1 MLPGGGHGRFE
12 IVLADSR
19 GIIVV
24 DGTPTVAADDTQPQA
39 WIDGPA
45 TLPVGATLL
54 LYGRASDR
62 DDGALDDPAWQVN
75 GVSIG
80 TGQTVFLDNLAPGEY
95 HVRLTARDSAGNV
108 GYADHLVRVEQ
119 R

>member
-12 IVLADSR
+12 IVLADGS
-19 GIIVV
+19 GVIVV
-24 DGTPTVAADDTQPQA
+24 DGTPAVTADDAQPQA
-39 WIDGPA
+39 WIDGPV
-45 TLPVGATLL
+45 TLPVGAPLL

-62 DDGALDDPAWQVN
+62 DDGAIDDLAWQVN
-75 GVSIG
+75 GVSVW
-80 TGQTVFLDNLAPGEY
+80 TGQTVFLDNLAQGEY
-95 HVRLTARDSAGNV
+95 HIRLTARDSAGNV